1 MSDPTL
7 EAALAYARKF
17 SPARPSLWLRLK
29 QFFRHWPAQVP
40 KPVCFGCG
48 GLKIQST
55 ALPSG
60 GAR

>member
-7 EAALAYARKF
+7 EAALAYARTF

-29 QFFRHWPAQVP
+29 QFFRHWPAPVP
-40 KPVCFGCG
+40 RPICFHCG
-48 GLKIQST
+48 DLKIRST